1 MEEEAPFSGP
11 AALTCTSADS
21 HASYQ
26 PSSAQWLL
34 LLANLQSRLCVPQSR
49 DGISRPLPKTALVAL
64 I

>member
-26 PSSAQWLL
+26 PSSAQWLFP
-34 LLANLQSRLCVPQSR
+34 LANLQSRLSVCHSL
-49 DGISRPLPKTALVAL
+49 GMA
-64 I
+64 

>member
-34 LLANLQSRLCVPQSR
+34 LLANLQSRLSVCHSL
-49 DGISRPLPKTALVAL
+49 GMA
-64 I
+64 